1 MSPVKQMPEV
11 VDSRGRAIPLG
22 SELGS
27 GGEGVVYEIKQD
39 ISKAAKIYIEPMK
52 RERADKILAM
62 MRMKTDDPNKLL
74 SWPADLLVEKRTR
87 QPAGLLIPR
96 VHNKKNVHH
105 LYGPKS
111 RLQDFPRAD
120 WRFLVHAAGNI
131 AKSFALV
138 HDTNCVIGDVN
149 HGSVMVGT
157 DATVS
162 LIDCES
168 FQVNTEGRLDFC
180 DVGIETFSPPEL
192 QGVSSYRNIVRT
204 ANFDN
209 FGLAVMIFHLL
220 FMGRH
225 PFAGKFS
232 GSANVT
238 IPEAI
243 KECRFPYSA
252 NHKSMQMDRP
262 PGTPPLSFVGFEAAQ
277 LFETAFS
284 RAGVGG
290 RRPTAREWAAALLRL
305 EANAKQCTLSKG
317 HWHPGHLSIC
327 PWCAMEAQGANPLFP
342 FVVGLPTEGSKL
354 DIDALWRQIQNLPE
368 LGNAPVIQT
377 QSKQPSPAAA
387 KVGRPSGLATPA
399 ATLIGLAIFLGGSF
413 AFPQVFWIFAGAGIF
428 AYNFL
433 AKQFSNDGRV
443 SPFRSALIEAERNFD
458 RANSDWQSRAGSETF
473 VAAKKKFEACRTEVL
488 AIPAKRSNALEQLRQ
503 NHRKL
508 QMDRYLDRFEIEDA
522 KIDGIGPGRKG
533 TLASY
538 GIETAE
544 DLIPSRISAVPGFGP
559 VMMERLMGWR
569 RSLEARFVFDPKK
582 AIDPK
587 DIIHVE
593 QQFQTLRLKAEAAA
607 KSAHVEALQA
617 HARVL
622 SIRQSGKDQMDAL
635 QGAVAQAKADLDFVR
650 G

>member
-1 MSPVKQMPEV
+1 MSTAQQKPEV
-11 VDSRGRAIPLG
+11 VDTRGRPISLG

-27 GGEGVVYEIKQD
+27 GGEGVVYEVKQD
-39 ISKAAKIYIEPMK
+39 ADKAAKIYLK
-52 RERADKILAM
+52 SLTQDRVDKIRAM
-62 MRMKTDDPNKLL
+62 TRMKADDLSKLM
-74 SWPADLLVEKRTR
+74 SWPVDLLVEKRTR
-87 QPAGLLIPR
+87 QPVGLLIPR

-120 WRFLVHAAGNI
+120 WCFLVHAAANI

-138 HDTNCVIGDVN
+138 HDANCVIGDVN
-149 HGSVMVGT
+149 HGSIMVGT
-157 DATVS
+157 DAKVS

-168 FQVNTEGRLDFC
+168 FQVEVDGRQYFC
-180 DVGIETFSPPEL
+180 EVGIETFSPPEL
-192 QGVSSYRNIVRT
+192 QGVSSYKNIVRT

-225 PFAGKFS
+225 PFAGKFN
-232 GSANVT
+232 GPANMP

-252 NHKSMQMDRP
+252 NHKAMQMDRP
-262 PGTPPLSFVGFEAAQ
+262 PGTPPLSFVGSEVAH

-284 RAGVGG
+284 RATVIGG
-290 RRPTAREWAAALLRL
+290 RPTARDWAAALQRL
-305 EANAKQCTLSKG
+305 EGNAKQCSVSKG
-317 HWHPGHLSIC
+317 HWHPGHLSAC

-342 FVVGLPTEGSKL
+342 FVVALSPDGSGL
-354 DIDALWRQIQNLPE
+354 DVDALWRQIQNLPE
-368 LGNAPVIQT
+368 LGDAPVIAT
-377 QSKQPSPAAA
+377 QSKQPSPAVV
-387 KVGRPSGLATPA
+387 KVGRPSAGAKPA
-399 ATLIGLAIFLGGSF
+399 AALIGWAIFLGGTF
-413 AFPQVFWIFAGAGIF
+413 AFPAVFWIFAGAGIV

-433 AKQFSNDGRV
+433 VKQFSNDDQV
-443 SPFRSALIEAERNFD
+443 SAHKSALMEAERNFN
-458 RANSDWQSRAGSETF
+458 RANSDWQSRAGSEAFLT
-473 VAAKKKFEACRTEVL
+473 AKKKFEACRADVS
-488 AIPAKRSNALEQLRQ
+488 AVPAKRRRALEQLKQ
-503 NHRKL
+503 SHRKL

-544 DLIPSRISAVPGFGP
+544 DLIPNRIGAVPGFGP
-559 VMMERLMGWR
+559 VMIERLMSWR
-569 RSLEARFVFDPKK
+569 RSLEARFVFDPTR
-582 AIDPK
+582 AIDPR
-587 DIIHVE
+587 DIINVE

-607 KSAHVEALQA
+607 KSAHGETLQA

-622 SIRQSGKDQMDAL
+622 AIRQSGRPQLEAL
-635 QGAVAQAKADLDFVR
+635 QGAMAQAKADLDFVR